1 MWEEAGKNDGG
12 WRGGNLRANAV
23 DDHIAEKNF
32 APVYLRWMD
41 VTDNYQYEVISNQI
55 EQLDFLYD
63 YSTISPSF
71 LYRRIIESINNKGQ
85 HEFVENVRLFRKNL
99 MQTIMELDK
108 KDDESFHLY
117 FLPNYM
123 SKKPVKRDLIPSF
136 VEVDRTYARVI
147 HQNIYFILL
156 FLGEIL
162 LLFVLSQ
169 FIFNKSDVR

>member
-1 MWEEAGKNDGG
+1 
-12 WRGGNLRANAV
+12 V
-23 DDHIAEKNF
+23 EKNF

-99 MQTIMELDK
+99 MQTVIELDK
-108 KDDESFHLY
+108 RDDESFHLC

-136 VEVDRTYARVI
+136 IEADRTYATVI
-147 HQNIYFILL
+147 HQNIYFIIL